1 MAWTLG
7 TGFLALL
14 WQRTNTWNNFAI
26 KLRTREAKVLLT
38 IFATWFMQN
47 YFTKLNWDPIFP
59 HHIKAAACE
68 GINFALAF
76 YSRDINQPCRYPIHV
91 IPATSEKKTLILPT
105 WYQLRARALNFALKF
120 HEININLTLMQWKV
134 THLGKRIRPQ
144 ENDHLMDY
152 NLSTLQKENYSPNS
166 GAWKNT
172 EKDFKVSKQHFLNQ
186 ND

>member
-14 WQRTNTWNNFAI
+14 WQRANTWNNFVI

-47 YFTKLNWDPIFP
+47 YFTKLHWDSIFP

-76 YSRDINQPCRYPIHV
+76 YSRNTSSRWYRSTLHRYPIHV

-105 WYQLRARALNFALKF
+105 WYRLRARAVNFALKF
-120 HEININLTLMQWKV
+120 HEININEKLPTWEKE
-134 THLGKRIRPQ
+134 LGHKKTII
-144 ENDHLMDY
+144 
-152 NLSTLQKENYSPNS
+152 
-166 GAWKNT
+166 
-172 EKDFKVSKQHFLNQ
+172 
-186 ND
+186 

>member
-76 YSRDINQPCRYPIHV
+76 YSRNTSSRWYRSTLHRYPIHV

-105 WYQLRARALNFALKF
+105 WYQLRARAVNFALKF
-120 HEININLTLMQWKV
+120 HEININGKLPTWEKE
-134 THLGKRIRPQ
+134 LGHKKTII
-144 ENDHLMDY
+144 
-152 NLSTLQKENYSPNS
+152 
-166 GAWKNT
+166 
-172 EKDFKVSKQHFLNQ
+172 
-186 ND
+186 

>member
-76 YSRDINQPCRYPIHV
+76 YSRNTSSRWYRSTLHRYPIHV
-91 IPATSEKKTLILPT
+91 IPATSEKKN
-105 WYQLRARALNFALKF
+105 LNSTHVIPATCEGTQFCI
-120 HEININLTLMQWKV
+120 EIPWN
-134 THLGKRIRPQ
+134 
-144 ENDHLMDY
+144 
-152 NLSTLQKENYSPNS
+152 
-166 GAWKNT
+166 
-172 EKDFKVSKQHFLNQ
+172 
-186 ND
+186 